1 MPTLSKLEDESRLRV
16 WAFGREDAHSCLE
29 RVSAIMLLVYGDESL
44 DGTQSRVCAVAG
56 VIGTE
61 DSWKSLES
69 EWIAR
74 NGGIPFHATDCES
87 GHGDYEGWDRDRRN
101 SLYKDLTVLIAESG
115 VGGYA
120 CAQDLAA
127 QRRAFP
133 SPYEPP
139 LYYQGFMDVLEAMRN
154 AADNRG
160 EMAELTFDSR
170 IGTEFNATE
179 IYSYLQQ
186 SGLYWRER
194 LAEKLSFVSSRG
206 NPRIQIADLFAH
218 EAMKELD
225 NELSPIDRTRK
236 SWECLKSTGR
246 FKIEKFGEKYFSDP
260 RMRPEVLLPALGFKD
275 GDYHDWLQRKRLAKG
290 YTSFLRFLFEQRAKM
305 TEEQLKHFDSVYG
318 RRQ

>member
-1 MPTLSKLEDESRLRV
+1 MPTCPKLEDVEIGAVGNSSRPVKL
-16 WAFGREDAHSCLE
+16 
-29 RVSAIMLLVYGDESL
+29 SAIMLLVYGDESL

-61 DSWKSLES
+61 EMWRDLEPK
-69 EWIAR
+69 WIER
-74 NGGIPFHATDCES
+74 NRGVPFHAADCEPA
-87 GHGDYEGWDRDRRN
+87 HGDYEGQDK
-101 SLYKDLTVLIAESG
+101 SETKALYRELTILLAESG
-115 VGGYA
+115 LGGYA
-120 CAQDLAA
+120 SAQDLAA
-127 QRRAFP
+127 QRKAFP

-179 IYSYLQQ
+179 IYSYLQD

-194 LAEKLSFVSSRG
+194 LAEKLSFVSSRN

-225 NELSPIDRTRK
+225 NEVLQSNRTRK

-246 FKIEKFGEKYFSDP
+246 FRVDKFGEKYFSDP
-260 RMRPEVLLPALGFKD
+260 RMQPQTLLKALGFKD
-275 GDYHDWLQRKRLAKG
+275 GDYCEWRERKRLPHG
-290 YTSFLRFLFEQRAKM
+290 YTSFLRFLFEQRSKM
-305 TEEQLKHFDSVYG
+305 TEEQLKEFDAVYG
-318 RRQ
+318 SSRVE